1 MEPRESIDKAAEKFD
16 RSRIAARRDK
26 AEEERQAFVNRFP
39 LDTWSDLPL
48 EAYALGQENSE
59 DTFCRWLEFRT
70 PTIASMKGGHARKH
84 LIYKHARKPG
94 WYFDSAYENAH
105 QAWDDLR
112 AGFLEVLSKAQA
124 GDWDTIDD
132 VAVLEGAQALRTK
145 TLFCYFPTELLPICS
160 YAHIKRFL
168 QRIRPAAFDSSVG
181 VVRLNRRLLEV
192 IRSMPVFDGWS
203 HWDIMTFLYGWADP
217 RESRRIVKITP
228 GHDANF
234 WDDCRQH
241 GYMCVGWE
249 KVGDLNEFESKDD
262 FFETFQQEYGQRHK
276 PGKLK
281 QNANELWT
289 LHELE
294 PGDVVVANKGTSKVL
309 AVGEVID
316 PGYEFRSDRTEYQ
329 HTVRVDW
336 DTSYAT
342 EIPPQK
348 RWASVT
354 VAKVSTDLYETILRK
369 RPGKVKVVP
378 VDPFYEEIAAA
389 LTRKG
394 QVILYGPP
402 GTGKTYSARRVAVW
416 WLMHKSGKTD
426 AQAILADPKRFAE
439 AERSLSTVQVSQRV
453 WWIVANPKEWSW
465 DVLRQEKSVEYRY
478 GRIRRN
484 YSLVQAGDLVIGYQ
498 SAPDKQ
504 IMALARVSRGLSKT
518 GDGDPTIEL
527 SYLHDVNEGLTY
539 EELAADEILA
549 NSEPMKFRNQG
560 TLFALNADEAVH
572 ALTLLAERDATVIE
586 HMGDEGRVGQL
597 TWLTFHASY
606 SYEDFIEGF
615 RPVESG
621 AGLTLRLEDGI
632 FKRICREALANP
644 DKPYLVM
651 IDEFNRA
658 NVAKVFGELITL
670 LEVDKRGLIIT
681 LPQSKESLEIPP
693 NVYIMGTMNT
703 ADRSIKLLDSAMR
716 RRFAFIEMMPDVEL
730 LHGAKI
736 GGLELGEFLI
746 ELNSRIAEHAGRE
759 KQIGHSFFL
768 EDGQP
773 ISDGNEFA
781 RRFRQEILPLLQ
793 EYCYDDYGALA
804 HYLGPQLV
812 DQQAQVLVEDKM
824 NDADSL
830 LTALEEEFSQKD
842 QDVE

>member
-1 MEPRESIDKAAEKFD
+1 MCNHGFD
-16 RSRIAARRDK
+16 VLT
-26 AEEERQAFVNRFP
+26 EELQGSK
-39 LDTWSDLPL
+39 LI
-48 EAYALGQENSE
+48 EA
-59 DTFCRWLEFRT
+59 
-70 PTIASMKGGHARKH
+70 
-84 LIYKHARKPG
+84 
-94 WYFDSAYENAH
+94 SA
-105 QAWDDLR
+105 
-112 AGFLEVLSKAQA
+112 
-124 GDWDTIDD
+124 
-132 VAVLEGAQALRTK
+132 
-145 TLFCYFPTELLPICS
+145 
-160 YAHIKRFL
+160 
-168 QRIRPAAFDSSVG
+168 
-181 VVRLNRRLLEV
+181 
-192 IRSMPVFDGWS
+192 
-203 HWDIMTFLYGWADP
+203 
-217 RESRRIVKITP
+217 
-228 GHDANF
+228 
-234 WDDCRQH
+234 
-241 GYMCVGWE
+241 
-249 KVGDLNEFESKDD
+249 
-262 FFETFQQEYGQRHK
+262 
-276 PGKLK
+276 
-281 QNANELWT
+281 
-289 LHELE
+289 
-294 PGDVVVANKGTSKVL
+294 
-309 AVGEVID
+309 
-316 PGYEFRSDRTEYQ
+316 
-329 HTVRVDW
+329 
-336 DTSYAT
+336 
-342 EIPPQK
+342 
-348 RWASVT
+348 
-354 VAKVSTDLYETILRK
+354 
-369 RPGKVKVVP
+369 
-378 VDPFYEEIAAA
+378 
-389 LTRKG
+389 
-394 QVILYGPP
+394 

-439 AERSLSTVQVSQRV
+439 AERSLSTVQMSQRV

-804 HYLGPQLV
+804 HYLGQQLV